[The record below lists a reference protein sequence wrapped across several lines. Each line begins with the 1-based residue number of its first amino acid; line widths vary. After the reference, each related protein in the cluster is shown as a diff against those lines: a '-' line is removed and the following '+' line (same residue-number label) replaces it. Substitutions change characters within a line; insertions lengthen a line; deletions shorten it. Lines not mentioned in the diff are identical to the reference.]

1 MSDLFAELPEPRFE
15 PAFDVTVQV
24 GPPRDH
30 GVTSAGHRR
39 VVPILGGRIAGSL
52 EAELLPGGSDRQ
64 LIAPDGTIGID
75 AEYSAVAAA
84 GPLLI
89 RTRGVRSGSADVLAR
104 LGRGEPVD
112 PGAYYFRTTFEVEAA
127 APGLAELQR
136 TLFVAVCR
144 RDGSEV
150 RYRVHRIV

>member
-1 MSDLFAELPEPRFE
+1 MSDLFAELPGPRLE
-15 PAFDVTVQV
+15 PAFDVTVRV
-24 GPPRDH
+24 GPPREH
-30 GVTSAGHRR
+30 GITSAGHRR
-39 VVPILGGRIAGSL
+39 VVPILGGRITGSL
-52 EAELLPGGSDRQ
+52 DAEVLAGGSDRQ
-64 LIAPDGTIGID
+64 LIASDGTIIID

-89 RTRGVRSGSADVLAR
+89 RTRGVRRGSAEVLAR

-127 APGLAELQR
+127 APEFADLQR

-150 RYRVHRIV
+150 RYRVHRII

>member
-1 MSDLFAELPEPRFE
+1 MSDPFAELPEPRFE

-30 GVTSAGHRR
+30 GVTSAGRRR
-39 VVPILGGRIAGSL
+39 VVPILGGRITGSL
-52 EAELLPGGSDRQ
+52 EAEILPGGSDRQ

-75 AEYSAVAAA
+75 AEYSAVSGA

-104 LGRGEPVD
+104 LGRGEPVE
-112 PGAYYFRTTFEVEAA
+112 PGAYYFRTTFEVEAS
-127 APGLAELQR
+127 APELSALQR

-144 RDGSEV
+144 RDGSQV
-150 RYRVHRIV
+150 RYRVHRVV

>member
-1 MSDLFAELPEPRFE
+1 MSDLFAELPEPRLE
-15 PAFDVTVQV
+15 PAFEVTVQV

-30 GVTSAGHRR
+30 GITSAGHRR
-39 VVPILGGRIAGSL
+39 VVPILGGRITGSL
-52 EAELLPGGSDRQ
+52 EAEILAGGSDRQ
-64 LIAPDGTIGID
+64 LIASDGTIGID

-89 RTRGVRSGSADVLAR
+89 RTRGVRRGAAEVLAR
-104 LGRGEPVD
+104 LGRGQPVD

-127 APGLAELQR
+127 APEFAELQG

>member
-1 MSDLFAELPEPRFE
+1 MSDFFAELPQPRFE
-15 PAFDVTVQV
+15 PAFDVTVHV

-39 VVPILGGRIAGSL
+39 VVPILGGRIAGDL
-52 EAELLPGGSDRQ
+52 EAEILPGGSDRQ

-75 AEYSAVAAA
+75 AEYTAVAAA

-89 RTRGVRSGSADVLAR
+89 RTRGARAGADEVLAR
-104 LGRGEPVD
+104 LGRGEAVD
-112 PGAYYFRTTFEVEAA
+112 PDAYYFRTTFEVEAA
-127 APGLAELQR
+127 APEFSGLQR

-150 RYRVHRIV
+150 RYRVHRIA

>member
-1 MSDLFAELPEPRFE
+1 MSEMFAALPRPRFE

-24 GPPRDH
+24 GAPRDH

-39 VVPILGGRIAGSL
+39 VVPILGGRIAGAL
-52 EAELLPGGSDRQ
+52 EAEILPGGSDRQ
-64 LIAPDGTIGID
+64 LIAADGTIGID
-75 AEYSAVAAA
+75 AEYTAVAPA

-89 RTRGVRSGSADVLAR
+89 RTRGVRAGSEDVLAR
-104 LGRGEPVD
+104 LGRGEAVD

-127 APGLAELQR
+127 APEFAELQR
-136 TLFVAVCR
+136 TLFLAVCR